1 MALKEGQHDKSDK
14 WHYVPINMSSSDV
27 ITSSFD
33 VVTTGAKD
41 RPEHTRVLFTA
52 GNAGLL
58 HPEVPDGLSGCWL
71 C

>member
-27 ITSSFD
+27 ITSSSD

-41 RPEHTRVLFTA
+41 RPDTH
-52 GNAGLL
+52 GSSLL
-58 HPEVPDGLSGCWL
+58 QGMQV
-71 C
+71 